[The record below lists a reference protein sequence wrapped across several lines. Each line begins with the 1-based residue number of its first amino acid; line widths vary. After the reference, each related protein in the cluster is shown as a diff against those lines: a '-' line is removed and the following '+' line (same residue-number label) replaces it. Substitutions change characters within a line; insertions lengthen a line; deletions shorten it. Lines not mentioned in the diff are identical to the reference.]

1 MAPIPKTRHVM
12 SNFESD
18 EEKQSTRRTP
28 TDMRSAQNVEKVAS
42 KDRQHIM
49 PQNSASSSRK
59 ARKTPKAKEGIVT
72 GTDRPIPPQL
82 AKLRRSTLYL
92 EDIPRRIDRDELD
105 RWIERQIVE
114 DRLEEEDLVE
124 TWHYFYE
131 EASFLDAF
139 PYNDEGFCSD
149 DV

>member
-1 MAPIPKTRHVM
+1 
-12 SNFESD
+12 
-18 EEKQSTRRTP
+18 
-28 TDMRSAQNVEKVAS
+28 MRSVQNIEKVAS
-42 KDRQHIM
+42 KDLQHVILQK
-49 PQNSASSSRK
+49 PISSSRK
-59 ARKTPKAKEGIVT
+59 ARKIPKAKEGIVS
-72 GTDRPIPPQL
+72 GSDRPIPPQL
-82 AKLRRSTLYL
+82 AELRRSTLYL
-92 EDIPRRIDRDELD
+92 EDIPRRIDRGELD

-139 PYNDEGFCSD
+139 PFDDEGFHSD